1 MVSPHQ
7 PGHQSR
13 KKHFWQKLLQRF
25 SEHDTDIAQRR
36 VARQEHVCVYE
47 TVARNLS
54 KIIDGAGK
62 GTGGTHGQLQRKQS
76 LSMRCEFARG
86 HVFWWLKTTHQPR
99 NSPVNAG
106 ECRYAGGDGGK
117 WPRVYRHCAT
127 GRPYDFILMDIADA
141 PIGEEETTR
150 HLREVG
156 ELPEFLWLA
165 RVPIVAMTANTA
177 LEAGMDSHLANP
189 FNPAAL
195 NAILEGLS

>member
-1 MVSPHQ
+1 MHSNLLWEISTYYFRGAAIPVDQRNPPGTAHQKLYRPDILVVSPHQ
-7 PGHQSR
+7 PGHQSK

-127 GRPYDFILMDIADA
+127 GRPYDFILMDMQM
-141 PIGEEETTR
+141 P
-150 HLREVG
+150 
-156 ELPEFLWLA
+156 P
-165 RVPIVAMTANTA
+165 
-177 LEAGMDSHLANP
+177 
-189 FNPAAL
+189 
-195 NAILEGLS
+195 